1 MIDIGRLREGLATAS
16 LSKVRG
22 RVTQVVGPLLE
33 AELPGARLGALCT
46 VAGDRP
52 CEIVGFRG
60 QRALLTPLGSVVG
73 IAHGEVVEVSDQ
85 ALLTPVGPDLLG
97 RVVDALGRPMDGRPL
112 VASRRRPII
121 ADAAP
126 PMQRDLLSEQLPT
139 GVRLIDGAMPLAR
152 GQRVSIAAGSGVGKS
167 TLLGMLARFVECD
180 VVVVCLVGERGREVR
195 EFVEDNLGEEG
206 LKRAVVV
213 VATSDQTPA
222 VQVKAPLT
230 ATTIAESFRD
240 EGKSVL
246 LLVDS
251 LTRLALAQRQIGL
264 AAGEPPTT
272 RGYTPSVFASLAPL
286 LERAGPGT
294 NGGSI
299 SAIYTVL
306 VEADDENDPIA
317 DAVRGIVDG
326 HVVLS
331 RAMASKGHYP
341 AIDLL
346 ASLSRVASRVAAPDH
361 LDAATRMRRLLAT
374 WRENEELVR
383 LGAYRAGASAEVD
396 EAMARY
402 PHLSAWAQQDP
413 AERIDPALSVRQLKQ
428 VVGAMDRAA
437 GSSTRR

>member
-1 MIDIGRLREGLATAS
+1 MSAPRLDLSRLRDRLQEVPLARVS
-16 LSKVRG
+16 G

-52 CEIVGFRG
+52 CEVVGFKG
-60 QRALLTPLGSVVG
+60 QRALLTPLGSVLG
-73 IAHGEVVEVSDQ
+73 IAHGERVEVSDQ
-85 ALLTPVGPDLLG
+85 RLLTPVGPELLG

-112 VASRRRPII
+112 SSARRRPLV
-121 ADAAP
+121 ADASP
-126 PMQRDLLSEQLPT
+126 PMARDLLSEPLPT
-139 GVRLIDGAMPLAR
+139 GVRLIDGAMPLAK

-167 TLLGMLARFVECD
+167 TLLGMLARYVECD

-222 VQVKAPLT
+222 VQIKAPLT

-272 RGYTPSVFASLAPL
+272 KGYTPSVFASLAPL

-294 NGGSI
+294 DGGSI

-306 VEADDENDPIA
+306 VEADDDNDPIA

-326 HVVLS
+326 HIVLS
-331 RAMASKGHYP
+331 RAKASRGHYP

-346 ASLSRVASRVAAPDH
+346 KSLSRVAGRVASPEH
-361 LDAATRMRRLLAT
+361 LAVAQRLRRLLAVYE
-374 WRENEELVR
+374 ENEELVR
-383 LGAYRAGASAEVD
+383 LGAYRPGASAEVD

-402 PHLSAWAQQDP
+402 PQLAAWAQQASDRP
-413 AERIDPALSVRQLKQ
+413 VPPQMALRQLAE
-428 VVGAMDRAA
+428 VVGV
-437 GSSTRR
+437 SLN